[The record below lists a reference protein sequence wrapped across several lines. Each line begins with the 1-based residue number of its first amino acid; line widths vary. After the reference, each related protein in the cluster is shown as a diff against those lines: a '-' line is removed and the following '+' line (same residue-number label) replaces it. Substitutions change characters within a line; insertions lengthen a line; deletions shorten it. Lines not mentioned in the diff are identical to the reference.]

1 MPHRWL
7 TARAAQSPASTGTS
21 LQAVDVIALGSQ
33 DNRVSVWRTDESR
46 AVCVSTRFFTQTA
59 IDLAWTPDG
68 YTLLACSTDGRVG
81 LFRFEEHELGQV
93 GAPNI

>member
-1 MPHRWL
+1 MAPI
-7 TARAAQSPASTGTS
+7 S

-33 DNRVSVWRTDESR
+33 DNRVSIWRTDESR
-46 AVCVSTRFFTQTA
+46 AVCVSTRFFTQTT

-93 GAPNI
+93 GPLTF